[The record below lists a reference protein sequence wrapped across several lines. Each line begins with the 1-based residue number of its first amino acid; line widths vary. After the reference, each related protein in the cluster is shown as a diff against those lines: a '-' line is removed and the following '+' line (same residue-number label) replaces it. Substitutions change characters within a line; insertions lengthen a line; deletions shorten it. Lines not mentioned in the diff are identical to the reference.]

1 MAEPVTGRE
10 GSPYPRP
17 GSWQMSTGYRW
28 QKSDRHY
35 VGSEYQADR
44 DADSSQV
51 VNRVHLL
58 DLAVRYNWTQRT
70 SLSLSL
76 PYFITSRST
85 PIRNQNPVVFDR
97 SITHSNT
104 IIDT

>member
-1 MAEPVTGRE
+1 MDVPVTGTE

-51 VNRVHLL
+51 VNRVNLL
-58 DLAVRYNWTQRT
+58 DLAEIGRAHV
-70 SLSLSL
+70 
-76 PYFITSRST
+76 
-85 PIRNQNPVVFDR
+85 
-97 SITHSNT
+97 
-104 IIDT
+104 